1 MAGAPDTIPPA
12 TPISTLPATIPTLLE
27 TWLEHLA
34 PSPPHTQPTH
44 PQPPNPQMA
53 SKAQKA
59 SVTTEEV
66 HRYLEY
72 DARHGAKYIEAHQN
86 GDMDEDDW

>member
-1 MAGAPDTIPPA
+1 
-12 TPISTLPATIPTLLE
+12 
-27 TWLEHLA
+27 
-34 PSPPHTQPTH
+34 
-44 PQPPNPQMA
+44 MA

>member
-1 MAGAPDTIPPA
+1 
-12 TPISTLPATIPTLLE
+12 
-27 TWLEHLA
+27 
-34 PSPPHTQPTH
+34 
-44 PQPPNPQMA
+44 MA

-72 DARHGAKYIEAHQN
+72 DARHGAKYIEAQN